1 MIERLEKIKE
11 RYDETTSL
19 LSSEEVLKDIKKMTE
34 LSKEQVRLKETVEL
48 YLKYKKIL
56 NDIKESKELIHDKEL
71 GEFAKEDWKRIRNL
85 ITTTRS

>member
-48 YLKYKKIL
+48 
-56 NDIKESKELIHDKEL
+56 
-71 GEFAKEDWKRIRNL
+71 
-85 ITTTRS
+85 